1 MTRRSVL
8 AACGLAATATPKLAS
23 AKSDF
28 KWGPLAQMTEAQMD
42 ALDEASRE
50 PSAGVLLPSGVR
62 VIDMVVGDGPEPAAG
77 KRVYCHYKVWAG
89 GFRAGKVADWS
100 FYDDRPYDWVL
111 GQPTDR
117 LPTGVDEGVRG
128 MREGG
133 EAPFEPGSW
142 NRRADPR
149 TRAPPGWRRM
159 VVPAAYGDTGLKKV
173 NIGVGK
179 KRYTGLKVCD
189 RIGLGSAEH
198 AHDFGRPRTP

>member
-117 LPTGVDEGVRG
+117 LPAGVDEGVRG

-133 EAPFEPGSW
+133 EAPFEPGSLVLGFLPRPPVSAPKGWYSGPEGRPGSW
-142 NRRADPR
+142 NR
-149 TRAPPGWRRM
+149 
-159 VVPAAYGDTGLKKV
+159 AA
-173 NIGVGK
+173 
-179 KRYTGLKVCD
+179 R
-189 RIGLGSAEH
+189 
-198 AHDFGRPRTP
+198 

>member
-1 MTRRSVL
+1 MLSLAAAATALLVPSLDPTSHSRLMTRRGVL
-8 AACGLAATATPKLAS
+8 AACGLATTATPKQAS

-62 VIDMVVGDGPEPAAG
+62 VIDMVVGDGPEPATG

-111 GQPTDR
+111 GQPTER

-133 EAPFEPGSW
+133 EAHFEPGSW
-142 NRRADPR
+142 NRA
-149 TRAPPGWRRM
+149 TR
-159 VVPAAYGDTGLKKV
+159 
-173 NIGVGK
+173 
-179 KRYTGLKVCD
+179 
-189 RIGLGSAEH
+189 
-198 AHDFGRPRTP
+198 

>member
-1 MTRRSVL
+1 
-8 AACGLAATATPKLAS
+8 
-23 AKSDF
+23 
-28 KWGPLAQMTEAQMD
+28 MD

-133 EAPFEPGSW
+133 EAPFEPGSL
-142 NRRADPR
+142 
-149 TRAPPGWRRM
+149 TRGLPP
-159 VVPAAYGDTGLKKV
+159 PAACFRTE
-173 NIGVGK
+173 GV
-179 KRYTGLKVCD
+179 V
-189 RIGLGSAEH
+189 
-198 AHDFGRPRTP
+198 

>member
-1 MTRRSVL
+1 MLSLVAAATALVVPSLDPTPHSSEVHELMTRRSVL

-133 EAPFEPGSW
+133 EAPFETWELSPW
-142 NRRADPR
+142 I
-149 TRAPPGWRRM
+149 PP
-159 VVPAAYGDTGLKKV
+159 PAACFRTE
-173 NIGVGK
+173 GV
-179 KRYTGLKVCD
+179 V
-189 RIGLGSAEH
+189 
-198 AHDFGRPRTP
+198 